1 MKSKLHYK
9 ASSHI
14 TEEGVLLKAF
24 KYYDLSNS
32 GTCNETNFIKT
43 IRKIGIVSY
52 TDKELLSFYSAYTQ
66 TLPNLNYKEFIT
78 NLFDSSSSFPTTIPS
93 KLTEN
98 TLNKGENALL
108 KVKQKLISRG
118 IRGLLQ
124 IATNFVDVDENN
136 TNSIYLDEFI
146 NVLKNSR
153 LGLIEGE
160 MIQIFKLFEKDKS
173 NTIEYHEFIIAIRG
187 EMSEQRKHIVEEIY
201 KHIQHSLQNDNI
213 TINNLINVF
222 NSEKHPDVISLKKNE
237 DEIIQ
242 ELIDT
247 LHMNRYYIYGTSY
260 NEDNG
265 VTIEEFIEYYEYIS
279 MLIND
284 DNYFNNII
292 RDVWCNNQNTE
303 KQLHNNKQQ
312 QSKNAFNILKEN
324 LISQGL
330 DGIFNLYKQ
339 FKLYDHDNIK
349 QLLYGDF
356 CNALTNCNINM
367 NNSLMM
373 EIFKMFD
380 INNSNYI
387 NYIEIIKAIKGDI
400 PKQRLTIILKAFE
413 KLDYYN
419 SGITTLSEIKSMFNT
434 KNHPDVLYNNKTEE
448 EIYKEFIET
457 FEQHHNLLKGYRDKR
472 VSKDEFIDY
481 YSFVSLCIDDDSYF
495 EAILSSTW
503 KLSSKLQYV
512 PSTYSHNED
521 TQSIASTIKQKQ
533 HQYITN
539 KQGIIKAQAPFGTYD
554 DEEPQLNPND
564 FKSQTFNTKYTSDVL
579 NDFRKLIQA
588 RGSRGL
594 MSIKRSFL
602 IIDESNTG
610 KISFNDFKKY
620 LSDYRYNITQSQA
633 ESIFNLFEC
642 DNEGKIY
649 YKDLLQVI
657 ETELNEFRL
666 QLIENAYKKILKF
679 KNDLINIRDIR
690 IYYKAEKHPD
700 VINKHK
706 TYDKILAE
714 FVDILNYHFYL
725 LNTSPNENE
734 DISLD
739 EFIDFYKNISFSI
752 TNDETFKS
760 IITNV
765 W

>member
-78 NLFDSSSSFPTTIPS
+78 NLFNSSSSFPTTIPS

-284 DNYFNNII
+284 DNDFNNII

-312 QSKNAFNILKEN
+312 QSKNAF
-324 LISQGL
+324 
-330 DGIFNLYKQ
+330 
-339 FKLYDHDNIK
+339 
-349 QLLYGDF
+349 
-356 CNALTNCNINM
+356 
-367 NNSLMM
+367 
-373 EIFKMFD
+373 
-380 INNSNYI
+380 
-387 NYIEIIKAIKGDI
+387 IE
-400 PKQRLTIILKAFE
+400 
-413 KLDYYN
+413 
-419 SGITTLSEIKSMFNT
+419 
-434 KNHPDVLYNNKTEE
+434 
-448 EIYKEFIET
+448 
-457 FEQHHNLLKGYRDKR
+457 
-472 VSKDEFIDY
+472 
-481 YSFVSLCIDDDSYF
+481 
-495 EAILSSTW
+495 
-503 KLSSKLQYV
+503 
-512 PSTYSHNED
+512 
-521 TQSIASTIKQKQ
+521 
-533 HQYITN
+533 
-539 KQGIIKAQAPFGTYD
+539 
-554 DEEPQLNPND
+554 
-564 FKSQTFNTKYTSDVL
+564 
-579 NDFRKLIQA
+579 RK
-588 RGSRGL
+588 
-594 MSIKRSFL
+594 F
-602 IIDESNTG
+602 
-610 KISFNDFKKY
+610 
-620 LSDYRYNITQSQA
+620 NITR
-633 ESIFNLFEC
+633 I
-642 DNEGKIY
+642 GW
-649 YKDLLQVI
+649 
-657 ETELNEFRL
+657 
-666 QLIENAYKKILKF
+666 
-679 KNDLINIRDIR
+679 DI
-690 IYYKAEKHPD
+690 
-700 VINKHK
+700 
-706 TYDKILAE
+706 
-714 FVDILNYHFYL
+714 
-725 LNTSPNENE
+725 
-734 DISLD
+734 
-739 EFIDFYKNISFSI
+739 
-752 TNDETFKS
+752 
-760 IITNV
+760 
-765 W
+765 